1 MIPAGIKEWMM
12 MNQRVVVLNGDKMN
26 YDGKLDFSVLSPDT
40 VVYDDSKGDEI
51 VERIDGAAAVIT
63 KEMPVPAEI
72 IQQFPDS
79 VKLIV
84 EAGTGYN
91 NIDIQA
97 AKDKGITVCNIPAYS
112 TQRVAHTAVMLL
124 LNLASSMRVQM
135 AMLTKGDRRNFTD
148 HLLVPHGE
156 VNGKVLGII
165 GAGHIGR
172 EVMKIAI
179 ALGMEIVVYTRTP
192 RPDEDHI
199 TYTDLGT
206 VLKTC
211 DYLSIHCPL
220 TEKTRHLIDRDAIAL
235 MKPSA
240 CIVNTA
246 RGAIIDETA
255 LIEAL
260 QQHRL
265 AGAGLDVQEVEP
277 PVADSPLY
285 TMEHVILTPHM
296 GWKGLETRQR
306 LVQIIAEDVHHFFD
320 GDPVNVVSQ

>member
-1 MIPAGIKEWMM
+1 

-112 TQRVAHTAVMLL
+112 TPRVAHTAVMLL

-199 TYTDLGT
+199 TYTDLET

-240 CIVNTA
+240 CIINTA

-306 LVQIIAEDVHHFFD
+306 LVQIIAEDVRHFFD

>member
-1 MIPAGIKEWMM
+1 

-199 TYTDLGT
+199 TYTDLET

-235 MKPSA
+235 MKPS
-240 CIVNTA
+240 A

-306 LVQIIAEDVHHFFD
+306 LVQIIAEDVRHFFD

>member
-1 MIPAGIKEWMM
+1 

-148 HLLVPHGE
+148 HLLVLHGE

-179 ALGMEIVVYTRTP
+179 ALGMEIVVYMRTP

-199 TYTDLGT
+199 TYTDLET

-240 CIVNTA
+240 CIINTA

-306 LVQIIAEDVHHFFD
+306 LVQIIAEDVRHFFD

>member
-1 MIPAGIKEWMM
+1 

-26 YDGKLDFSVLSPDT
+26 YDGKLDFSVLSLDT

-199 TYTDLGT
+199 TYTDLET

-240 CIVNTA
+240 FIINTA

-306 LVQIIAEDVHHFFD
+306 LVQIIAEDVRHFFD

>member
-1 MIPAGIKEWMM
+1 

-199 TYTDLGT
+199 TYTDLET

-240 CIVNTA
+240 CIINTA

-306 LVQIIAEDVHHFFD
+306 LVQIIAEDVRHFFD
-320 GDPVNVVSQ
+320 GDPVNMVSQ

>member
-1 MIPAGIKEWMM
+1 

-97 AKDKGITVCNIPAYS
+97 AKNKGITVCNIPAYS

-199 TYTDLGT
+199 TYTDLET

-240 CIVNTA
+240 CIINTA

-306 LVQIIAEDVHHFFD
+306 LVQIIAEDIRHFFD

>member
-40 VVYDDSKGDEI
+40 VVYDDSKENEI

-97 AKDKGITVCNIPAYS
+97 AKDKRITVCNIPAYS

-135 AMLTKGDRRNFTD
+135 AMLAKGDRRNFTD

-199 TYTDLGT
+199 TYTDLET

-220 TEKTRHLIDRDAIAL
+220 TEKTRHLINRERIAL

-240 CIVNTA
+240 CIINTA

-260 QQHRL
+260 QKHRL

-285 TMEHVILTPHM
+285 TMENVIITPHM

-320 GDPVNVVSQ
+320 GNPVNVVSQ

>member
-1 MIPAGIKEWMM
+1 

-97 AKDKGITVCNIPAYS
+97 AKDKWITVCNIPAYS

-199 TYTDLGT
+199 TYTDLET

-240 CIVNTA
+240 CIINTA

-306 LVQIIAEDVHHFFD
+306 LVQIIAEDVRHFFD

>member
-1 MIPAGIKEWMM
+1 

-40 VVYDDSKGDEI
+40 VVYDDSKGDKI

-199 TYTDLGT
+199 TYTDLET

-240 CIVNTA
+240 CIINTA

-306 LVQIIAEDVHHFFD
+306 LVQIIAEDVRHFFD

>member
-40 VVYDDSKGDEI
+40 VVYDDSRGDEI

-199 TYTDLGT
+199 TYTDLET

-240 CIVNTA
+240 CIINTA

-306 LVQIIAEDVHHFFD
+306 LVQIIAEDVRHFFD

>member
-1 MIPAGIKEWMM
+1 M
-12 MNQRVVVLNGDKMN
+12 MNQRVVVLNGAKMN

-40 VVYDDSKGDEI
+40 IVYDDSKGDEI
-51 VERIDGAAAVIT
+51 VERIDGAAVVVT
-63 KEMPVPAEI
+63 KEMPVPAELI
-72 IQQFPDS
+72 RRFPDS

-124 LNLASSMRVQM
+124 LNLASSMRIQM
-135 AMLTKGDRRNFTD
+135 AMLAKGDRRNFTD
-148 HLLVPHGE
+148 HLMVPHGE

-179 ALGMEIVVYTRTP
+179 ALGMEIVVHTRTP
-192 RPDEDHI
+192 RPDEEHI
-199 TYTDLGT
+199 TYTDLET
-206 VLKTC
+206 VFRTC

-220 TEKTRHLIDRDAIAL
+220 TEKTRHLINRETIAL

-240 CIVNTA
+240 CIINTA

-277 PVADSPLY
+277 PAADSPLY
-285 TMEHVILTPHM
+285 TMENVIMTPHM

>member
-1 MIPAGIKEWMM
+1 

-135 AMLTKGDRRNFTD
+135 AMLAKGDRRNFTD

-199 TYTDLGT
+199 TYTDLET

-220 TEKTRHLIDRDAIAL
+220 TEKTRHLINRERIAL

-240 CIVNTA
+240 CIINTA

-260 QQHRL
+260 QKHRL

-285 TMEHVILTPHM
+285 TMENVIITPHM

-320 GDPVNVVSQ
+320 GNPVNVVSQ

>member
-1 MIPAGIKEWMM
+1 

-84 EAGTGYN
+84 EAGTGY

-199 TYTDLGT
+199 TYTDLET

-240 CIVNTA
+240 CIINTA

-306 LVQIIAEDVHHFFD
+306 LVQIIAEDVRHFFD

>member
-1 MIPAGIKEWMM
+1 

-51 VERIDGAAAVIT
+51 VERIDGAVAVIT

-199 TYTDLGT
+199 TYTDLET

-240 CIVNTA
+240 CIINTA

-306 LVQIIAEDVHHFFD
+306 LVQIIAEDVRHFFD

>member
-1 MIPAGIKEWMM
+1 

-26 YDGKLDFSVLSPDT
+26 YDGKLDYSVLSPDT

-199 TYTDLGT
+199 TYTDLET

-220 TEKTRHLIDRDAIAL
+220 TEKTRHLIDRDAIAM

-240 CIVNTA
+240 CIINTA

-260 QQHRL
+260 QKHRL

-306 LVQIIAEDVHHFFD
+306 LVQIIAEDVRHFFD

>member
-199 TYTDLGT
+199 TYTDLET

-220 TEKTRHLIDRDAIAL
+220 TEKTRHLINRERIAL

-240 CIVNTA
+240 CIINTA

-260 QQHRL
+260 QKHRL

-285 TMEHVILTPHM
+285 TMENVIITPHM

-320 GDPVNVVSQ
+320 GNPVNVVSQ

>member
-26 YDGKLDFSVLSPDT
+26 YDGKLDFSVLSPYT

-124 LNLASSMRVQM
+124 PNLASSMRVQM

-148 HLLVPHGE
+148 YLLVPHGE

-199 TYTDLGT
+199 TYTDLET

-240 CIVNTA
+240 CIINTA

-306 LVQIIAEDVHHFFD
+306 LVQIIAEDVRHFFD

>member
-1 MIPAGIKEWMM
+1 M
-12 MNQRVVVLNGDKMN
+12 MNQRVVVLNGAKMN

-179 ALGMEIVVYTRTP
+179 ALGMEIMVYTRTP

-199 TYTDLGT
+199 TYTDLET

-240 CIVNTA
+240 CIINTA

-306 LVQIIAEDVHHFFD
+306 LVQIIAEDVRHFFD

>member
-135 AMLTKGDRRNFTD
+135 AMLTKGDRRNFTN

-199 TYTDLGT
+199 TYTDLET

-240 CIVNTA
+240 CIINTA

-306 LVQIIAEDVHHFFD
+306 LVQIIAEDVRHFFD

>member
-1 MIPAGIKEWMM
+1 M

-97 AKDKGITVCNIPAYS
+97 AKDKGINVCNIPAYS

-135 AMLTKGDRRNFTD
+135 AMLTKGDRRNFTN

-199 TYTDLGT
+199 TYTDLET

-240 CIVNTA
+240 CIINTA

-306 LVQIIAEDVHHFFD
+306 LVQIIAEDVRHFFD

>member
-1 MIPAGIKEWMM
+1 

-97 AKDKGITVCNIPAYS
+97 AKNKGITVCNIPAYS

-199 TYTDLGT
+199 TYTDLET

-240 CIVNTA
+240 CIINTA

-306 LVQIIAEDVHHFFD
+306 LAQIIAEDVRHFFD

>member
-1 MIPAGIKEWMM
+1 

-199 TYTDLGT
+199 TYTDLET

-240 CIVNTA
+240 CIINTA